1 MKAEDKFI
9 IELLMQNTD
18 FGNNEKLSAT
28 LDWDYIIHHCTQ
40 HELLPVLYNRIKN
53 VLRVPQHI
61 VRILDNEYKI
71 RKHIYSKQRDE
82 YLCLLNE
89 LSKAGLKIILLKGV
103 YLAEKCYND
112 PLERPY
118 LDMDILIQKHE
129 TEDVFRVMKSLGYVQ
144 GEYNRNTHAIDEF
157 NNNRLIG
164 YESELQHYGEFA
176 KLSGSDFLPVYFV
189 DVHHRLS
196 TVFDSFCYDSDLLF
210 QRAEKENIQGI
221 NFWRLSN
228 EDFLLHLSSHLY
240 WHTLSLR
247 DIISGRDIRLLSYF
261 DIALFVS
268 KNEINWE
275 KLFEY
280 ARESKLE
287 NALYYTLYHCQLIF
301 GNIVPNDIY
310 KTWDMQKVKAISNT
324 IYDRWFT
331 RDTLTPVGKWTS
343 GFMERLFDENRKNE
357 ALLSFYN
364 DYINKVLFSG
374 SYFKVIDISAED
386 RFEEHSCNSEIT
398 SIE

>member
-18 FGNNEKLSAT
+18 CGNNEKLSAT

-40 HELLPVLYNRIKN
+40 HKLLPVLYNRIKN

-144 GEYNRNTHAIDEF
+144 GEYNKETHAIEKLD
-157 NNNRLIG
+157 NNRLIG
-164 YESELQHYGEFA
+164 YESELQHYGEFV
-176 KLSGSDFLPVYFV
+176 KLSSSDFFPVYSV

-196 TVFDSFCYDSDLLF
+196 TVFDSFCYNSSLLF

-247 DIISGRDIRLLSYF
+247 DIISGRDMRLLSYF
-261 DIALFVS
+261 DIALFIS
-268 KNEINWE
+268 KNKINWE

-280 ARESKLE
+280 AKESGLE

-331 RDTLTPVGKWTS
+331 RDTLTPVGKWNS
-343 GFMERLFDENRKNE
+343 DFMERLFDENRKNE

-374 SYFKVIDISAED
+374 AYFKVIDVSAED
-386 RFEEHSCNSEIT
+386 RFEEE
-398 SIE
+398 

>member
-398 SIE
+398 PIE

>member
-40 HELLPVLYNRIKN
+40 HKLLPVLYNRIKN
-53 VLRVPQHI
+53 VLRVHQHI

-144 GEYNRNTHAIDEF
+144 GEYNKETHAIEKLD
-157 NNNRLIG
+157 NNRLIG
-164 YESELQHYGEFA
+164 YESELQHYGEFV
-176 KLSGSDFLPVYFV
+176 KLSSSDFFPVYSV

-196 TVFDSFCYDSDLLF
+196 TVFDSFCYNSSLLF

-247 DIISGRDIRLLSYF
+247 DIISGRDMRLLSYF
-261 DIALFVS
+261 DIALFIS
-268 KNEINWE
+268 KNKINWE

-280 ARESKLE
+280 AKESGLE

-331 RDTLTPVGKWTS
+331 RDTLTPVGKWNS
-343 GFMERLFDENRKNE
+343 DFMERLFDENRKNE

-374 SYFKVIDISAED
+374 AYFKVIDVSAED
-386 RFEEHSCNSEIT
+386 RFEEE
-398 SIE
+398 

>member
-9 IELLMQNTD
+9 IELLMPNTD

-40 HELLPVLYNRIKN
+40 HKLLPVLYNRIKN
-53 VLRVPQHI
+53 VLRVPKHI

-221 NFWRLSN
+221 NFRRLSN

-343 GFMERLFDENRKNE
+343 GFMERLFDKNRKNE

>member
-40 HELLPVLYNRIKN
+40 HKLLPVLYNRIKN

-144 GEYNRNTHAIDEF
+144 GEYNKETHAIEKLD
-157 NNNRLIG
+157 NNRLIG
-164 YESELQHYGEFA
+164 YESELQHYGEFV
-176 KLSGSDFLPVYFV
+176 KLSSSDFFPVYSV

-196 TVFDSFCYDSDLLF
+196 TVFDSFCYNSSLLF
-210 QRAEKENIQGI
+210 QRAEKENIQGM

-247 DIISGRDIRLLSYF
+247 DIISGRDMRLLSYF
-261 DIALFVS
+261 DIALFIS
-268 KNEINWE
+268 KNKINWE

-280 ARESKLE
+280 AKESGLE

-331 RDTLTPVGKWTS
+331 RDTLTPVGKWNS
-343 GFMERLFDENRKNE
+343 DFMERLFDENRKNE

-374 SYFKVIDISAED
+374 AYFKVIDVSAED
-386 RFEEHSCNSEIT
+386 RFEEE
-398 SIE
+398 

>member
-71 RKHIYSKQRDE
+71 RKYIYSKQRDE

>member
-28 LDWDYIIHHCTQ
+28 LDWNYIIHHCTQ
-40 HELLPVLYNRIKN
+40 HKLLPVLYNRIKN

-310 KTWDMQKVKAISNT
+310 KT
-324 IYDRWFT
+324 
-331 RDTLTPVGKWTS
+331 
-343 GFMERLFDENRKNE
+343 
-357 ALLSFYN
+357 
-364 DYINKVLFSG
+364 
-374 SYFKVIDISAED
+374 
-386 RFEEHSCNSEIT
+386 
-398 SIE
+398 

>member
-40 HELLPVLYNRIKN
+40 HKLLPVLYNRIKN

-89 LSKAGLKIILLKGV
+89 LRKAGLKIILLKGV

-144 GEYNRNTHAIDEF
+144 GEYNKETHAIEKLD
-157 NNNRLIG
+157 NNRLIG
-164 YESELQHYGEFA
+164 YESELQHYGEFV
-176 KLSGSDFLPVYFV
+176 KLSSSDFFPVYSV

-196 TVFDSFCYDSDLLF
+196 TVFDSFCYNSSLLF

-247 DIISGRDIRLLSYF
+247 DIISGRDMRLLSYF
-261 DIALFVS
+261 DIALFIS
-268 KNEINWE
+268 KNKINWE

-280 ARESKLE
+280 AKESGLE

-331 RDTLTPVGKWTS
+331 RDTLTPVGKWNS
-343 GFMERLFDENRKNE
+343 DFMERLFDENRKNE

-374 SYFKVIDISAED
+374 AYFKVIDVSAED
-386 RFEEHSCNSEIT
+386 RFEEE
-398 SIE
+398 

>member
-40 HELLPVLYNRIKN
+40 HKLLPVLYNRIKN

-144 GEYNRNTHAIDEF
+144 GEYNKETHAIEKLD
-157 NNNRLIG
+157 NNRLIG
-164 YESELQHYGEFA
+164 YESELQHYGEFV
-176 KLSGSDFLPVYFV
+176 KLSSSDFFPVYSV

-196 TVFDSFCYDSDLLF
+196 TVFDSFCYNSSLLF

-247 DIISGRDIRLLSYF
+247 DIMSGRDMRLLSYF
-261 DIALFVS
+261 DIALFIS
-268 KNEINWE
+268 KNKINWE

-280 ARESKLE
+280 AKESGLE

-331 RDTLTPVGKWTS
+331 RDTLTPVGKWNS
-343 GFMERLFDENRKNE
+343 DFMERLFDENRKNE

-374 SYFKVIDISAED
+374 AYFKVIDVSAED
-386 RFEEHSCNSEIT
+386 RFEEE
-398 SIE
+398 

>member
-40 HELLPVLYNRIKN
+40 HKLLPVLYNRIKN

-144 GEYNRNTHAIDEF
+144 GEYNKETHAIEKLD
-157 NNNRLIG
+157 NNRLIG
-164 YESELQHYGEFA
+164 YESELQHYGEFV
-176 KLSGSDFLPVYFV
+176 KLSSSDFFPVYSV

-196 TVFDSFCYDSDLLF
+196 TVFDSFCYNSSLLF

-247 DIISGRDIRLLSYF
+247 DIISGRDMRLLSYF
-261 DIALFVS
+261 DIALFIS
-268 KNEINWE
+268 KNKINWE

-280 ARESKLE
+280 AKESGLE

-324 IYDRWFT
+324 IYDR
-331 RDTLTPVGKWTS
+331 
-343 GFMERLFDENRKNE
+343 
-357 ALLSFYN
+357 
-364 DYINKVLFSG
+364 
-374 SYFKVIDISAED
+374 
-386 RFEEHSCNSEIT
+386 
-398 SIE
+398 

>member
-1 MKAEDKFI
+1 MKNKVRMI
-9 IELLMQNTD
+9 TYL
-18 FGNNEKLSAT
+18 
-28 LDWDYIIHHCTQ
+28 
-40 HELLPVLYNRIKN
+40 LYNRIRN
-53 VLRVPQHI
+53 ALQIPQYI
-61 VRILDNEYKI
+61 VQILDNEYKI

-82 YLCLLNE
+82 FLHLLNE
-89 LSKAGLKIILLKGV
+89 LDKAGLKIILLKGV

-118 LDMDILIQKHE
+118 LDMDILIQKNE

-144 GEYNRNTHAIDEF
+144 GKYNRNTHTIDKF
-157 NNNRLIG
+157 DNNRLNG
-164 YESELQHYGEFA
+164 YESELQHYGEFV
-176 KLSGSDFLPVYFV
+176 KLSGSDFFPIYSV

-196 TVFDSFCYDSDLLF
+196 TIFDSFYYDSNLLF
-210 QRAEKENIQGI
+210 QRAKKENIQGI

-247 DIISGRDIRLLSYF
+247 DIISGRDIRLLSYL

-268 KNEINWE
+268 KNKINWE

-280 ARESKLE
+280 ARESELD
-287 NALYYTLYHCQLIF
+287 NALYYTLHHCQLIF
-301 GNIVPNDIY
+301 GNIIPNDIY
-310 KTWDMQKVKAISNT
+310 VTWDMQKVKEISNT

-331 RDTLTPVGKWTS
+331 RNTLIPVGKWTTD
-343 GFMERLFDENRKNE
+343 FMERVFDDDRKNE

-386 RFEEHSCNSEIT
+386 RFDEE
-398 SIE
+398 

>member
-40 HELLPVLYNRIKN
+40 HKLLPVLYNRIKN

-144 GEYNRNTHAIDEF
+144 GEYNKETHAIEKLD
-157 NNNRLIG
+157 NNRLIG
-164 YESELQHYGEFA
+164 YESELQHYGEFV
-176 KLSGSDFLPVYFV
+176 KLSSSDFFPVYSV

-196 TVFDSFCYDSDLLF
+196 TVFDSFCYNSSLLF

-247 DIISGRDIRLLSYF
+247 DIISGRDMRLLSYF
-261 DIALFVS
+261 DIALFIS
-268 KNEINWE
+268 KNKINWE

-280 ARESKLE
+280 AKESGLE

-331 RDTLTPVGKWTS
+331 RDTLTPVGKWNS
-343 GFMERLFDENRKNE
+343 DFMERLFDENRKNE

-374 SYFKVIDISAED
+374 AYFKVIDVSAED
-386 RFEEHSCNSEIT
+386 RFEEK
-398 SIE
+398 

>member
-40 HELLPVLYNRIKN
+40 HKLLPVLYNRIKN

-144 GEYNRNTHAIDEF
+144 GEYNKETHAIEELD
-157 NNNRLIG
+157 NNRLIG
-164 YESELQHYGEFA
+164 YESELQHYGEFV
-176 KLSGSDFLPVYFV
+176 KLSSSDFFPVYSV

-196 TVFDSFCYDSDLLF
+196 TVFDSFCYNSSLLF

-247 DIISGRDIRLLSYF
+247 DIISGRDMRLLSYF
-261 DIALFVS
+261 DIALFIS
-268 KNEINWE
+268 KNKINWE

-280 ARESKLE
+280 AKESGLE

-310 KTWDMQKVKAISNT
+310 ITWDMQKVKAISNT

-331 RDTLTPVGKWTS
+331 RDTRTPVGKWNS
-343 GFMERLFDENRKNE
+343 DFMERLFDENRKNE

-374 SYFKVIDISAED
+374 AYFKVIDVSAED
-386 RFEEHSCNSEIT
+386 RFEEE
-398 SIE
+398 

>member
-1 MKAEDKFI
+1 MRQEDKFI
-9 IELLMQNTD
+9 LELLMPNTD
-18 FGNNEKLSAT
+18 WSSNEKLNNT

-40 HELLPVLYNRIKN
+40 HKLLPVLYNRIRN
-53 VLRVPQHI
+53 ALQIPQYI
-61 VRILDNEYKI
+61 VQILDNEYKI

-82 YLCLLNE
+82 FLHLLNE
-89 LSKAGLKIILLKGV
+89 LDKDGLKIILLKGV

-118 LDMDILIQKHE
+118 LDMDILIQKNE

-144 GEYNRNTHAIDEF
+144 GKYNRNTHTIDKF
-157 NNNRLIG
+157 DNNRLNG
-164 YESELQHYGEFA
+164 YESELQHYGEFV
-176 KLSGSDFLPVYFV
+176 KLSGSDFFPIYSV

-196 TVFDSFCYDSDLLF
+196 TIFDSFYYDSNLLF
-210 QRAEKENIQGI
+210 QRAKKENIQGI

-247 DIISGRDIRLLSYF
+247 DIISGRDIRLLSYL

-268 KNEINWE
+268 KNKINWE

-280 ARESKLE
+280 ARESELD

-301 GNIVPNDIY
+301 GNIIPNDIY
-310 KTWDMQKVKAISNT
+310 VTWDMQKVKEISNT

-331 RDTLTPVGKWTS
+331 RNTLIPVGKWTTD
-343 GFMERLFDENRKNE
+343 FMERVFDDDRKNE

-386 RFEEHSCNSEIT
+386 RFDEE
-398 SIE
+398 

>member
-9 IELLMQNTD
+9 IELLMPNTD

-40 HELLPVLYNRIKN
+40 HKLLLVLYNRIKN
-53 VLRVPQHI
+53 VLRVPKHI

-89 LSKAGLKIILLKGV
+89 LNKAGLKIILLKGV

>member
-40 HELLPVLYNRIKN
+40 HKLLPVLYNRIKN

-144 GEYNRNTHAIDEF
+144 GEYNKETHAIEELD
-157 NNNRLIG
+157 NNRLIG
-164 YESELQHYGEFA
+164 YESELQHYGEFV
-176 KLSGSDFLPVYFV
+176 KLSSSDFFPVYSV

-196 TVFDSFCYDSDLLF
+196 TVFDSFCYNSSLLF

-247 DIISGRDIRLLSYF
+247 DIISGRDMRLLSYF
-261 DIALFVS
+261 DIALFIS
-268 KNEINWE
+268 KNKINWE

-280 ARESKLE
+280 AKESGLE

-310 KTWDMQKVKAISNT
+310 ITWDMQKVKAISNT

-331 RDTLTPVGKWTS
+331 RDTLTPVGKWNS
-343 GFMERLFDENRKNE
+343 DFMERLFDENRKNE

-374 SYFKVIDISAED
+374 AYFKVIDVSAED
-386 RFEEHSCNSEIT
+386 RFEEE
-398 SIE
+398 

>member
-40 HELLPVLYNRIKN
+40 HKLLPVLYNRIKN

-144 GEYNRNTHAIDEF
+144 GEYNKETHAIEKLD
-157 NNNRLIG
+157 NNRLIG
-164 YESELQHYGEFA
+164 YESELQHYGEFV
-176 KLSGSDFLPVYFV
+176 KLSSSDFFPVYSV

-196 TVFDSFCYDSDLLF
+196 TVFDSFCYNSSLLF

-247 DIISGRDIRLLSYF
+247 DIISGRDMRLLSYF
-261 DIALFVS
+261 DIALFIL
-268 KNEINWE
+268 KNKINWE

-280 ARESKLE
+280 AKESGLE

-331 RDTLTPVGKWTS
+331 RDTLTPVGKWNS
-343 GFMERLFDENRKNE
+343 DFMERLFDENRKNE

-374 SYFKVIDISAED
+374 AYFKVIDVSAED
-386 RFEEHSCNSEIT
+386 RFEEE
-398 SIE
+398 

>member
-268 KNEINWE
+268 KNEINWQ

>member
-40 HELLPVLYNRIKN
+40 HKLLPVLYNRIKN
-53 VLRVPQHI
+53 VLHVPQHI

-144 GEYNRNTHAIDEF
+144 GEYNKETHAIEKLD
-157 NNNRLIG
+157 NNRLIG
-164 YESELQHYGEFA
+164 YESELQHYGEFV
-176 KLSGSDFLPVYFV
+176 KLSSSDFFPVYSV

-196 TVFDSFCYDSDLLF
+196 TVFDSFCYNSSLLF

-221 NFWRLSN
+221 NFG
-228 EDFLLHLSSHLY
+228 D
-240 WHTLSLR
+240 
-247 DIISGRDIRLLSYF
+247 
-261 DIALFVS
+261 
-268 KNEINWE
+268 
-275 KLFEY
+275 
-280 ARESKLE
+280 
-287 NALYYTLYHCQLIF
+287 
-301 GNIVPNDIY
+301 
-310 KTWDMQKVKAISNT
+310 
-324 IYDRWFT
+324 
-331 RDTLTPVGKWTS
+331 
-343 GFMERLFDENRKNE
+343 
-357 ALLSFYN
+357 
-364 DYINKVLFSG
+364 
-374 SYFKVIDISAED
+374 
-386 RFEEHSCNSEIT
+386 
-398 SIE
+398 

>member
-40 HELLPVLYNRIKN
+40 HKLLPVLYNRIKN

-144 GEYNRNTHAIDEF
+144 GKYNKETHAIEELD
-157 NNNRLIG
+157 NNRLIG
-164 YESELQHYGEFA
+164 YESELQHYGEFV
-176 KLSGSDFLPVYFV
+176 KLSSSDFFPVYSV

-196 TVFDSFCYDSDLLF
+196 TVFDSFCYNSSLLF

-247 DIISGRDIRLLSYF
+247 DIISGRDMRLLSYF
-261 DIALFVS
+261 DIALFIS
-268 KNEINWE
+268 KNKINWE

-280 ARESKLE
+280 AKESGLE

-310 KTWDMQKVKAISNT
+310 ITWDMQKVKAISNT

-331 RDTLTPVGKWTS
+331 RDTLTPVGKWNS
-343 GFMERLFDENRKNE
+343 DFMERLFDENRKNE

-374 SYFKVIDISAED
+374 AYFKVIDVSAED
-386 RFEEHSCNSEIT
+386 RFEEE
-398 SIE
+398 

>member
-40 HELLPVLYNRIKN
+40 HKLLPVLYNRIKN

-144 GEYNRNTHAIDEF
+144 GEYNKETHAIEELD
-157 NNNRLIG
+157 NNRLIG
-164 YESELQHYGEFA
+164 YESELQHYGEFV
-176 KLSGSDFLPVYFV
+176 KLSSSDFFPVYSV

-196 TVFDSFCYDSDLLF
+196 TVFDSFCYNSSLLF

-247 DIISGRDIRLLSYF
+247 DIISGRDMRLLSYF
-261 DIALFVS
+261 DIALFIS
-268 KNEINWE
+268 KNKINWE

-280 ARESKLE
+280 AKESGLE

-310 KTWDMQKVKAISNT
+310 ITWDMQKVKTISNT

-331 RDTLTPVGKWTS
+331 RDTLTPVGKWNS
-343 GFMERLFDENRKNE
+343 DFMERLFDENRKNE

-374 SYFKVIDISAED
+374 AYFKVIDVSAED
-386 RFEEHSCNSEIT
+386 RFEEE
-398 SIE
+398 

>member
-18 FGNNEKLSAT
+18 FGNNDKLSAT

-40 HELLPVLYNRIKN
+40 HKLLPVLYNRIKN

-144 GEYNRNTHAIDEF
+144 GEYNKETHAIEKLD
-157 NNNRLIG
+157 NNRLIG
-164 YESELQHYGEFA
+164 YESELQHYGEFV
-176 KLSGSDFLPVYFV
+176 KLSSSDFFPVYSV

-196 TVFDSFCYDSDLLF
+196 TVFDSFCYNSSLLF

-247 DIISGRDIRLLSYF
+247 DIISGRDMRLLSYF
-261 DIALFVS
+261 DIALFIS
-268 KNEINWE
+268 KNKINWE

-280 ARESKLE
+280 AKESGLE

-331 RDTLTPVGKWTS
+331 RDTLTPVGKWNS
-343 GFMERLFDENRKNE
+343 DFMERLFDENRKNE

-374 SYFKVIDISAED
+374 AYFKVIDVSAED
-386 RFEEHSCNSEIT
+386 RFEEE
-398 SIE
+398 